1 MVFALDFLAEGVW
14 SRPKCALILQALSIR
29 LCSIVF
35 GNYRFYA
42 MLTYVLFVL
51 GFGLLIKGADWLV
64 VGASS
69 IAKKYRVSDMVI
81 GLTIVSLGTS
91 MPELIVNILASLD
104 GSAELAVG
112 NVFGSNIANILLILG
127 IAALIYPL
135 PLRRSTV
142 VSEIP
147 FSLMAAL
154 LVGFLANAALF
165 DQYQGLIIS
174 RTDGGILLFFFVLFV
189 LYIFKVAREGGEGE
203 ATENYEEKP
212 LLQAGG
218 LVALGVVSL
227 FLGGKWTVDGATF
240 IATRLGMSESFIGL
254 TVVAI
259 GTSLP
264 ELVTSAVAASRRN
277 TDIAVGNA
285 VGSNIFNI
293 LWILGVSAMIHPLP
307 FNVLSNF
314 DILMIIF
321 ASTLLILSVSLT
333 RQRAVGRMSGVVF
346 LLCYAAYVVFLL
358 QRG

>member
-1 MVFALDFLAEGVW
+1 
-14 SRPKCALILQALSIR
+14 
-29 LCSIVF
+29 
-35 GNYRFYA
+35 
-42 MLTYVLFVL
+42 MLTYVLFAL
-51 GFGLLIKGADWLV
+51 GFVLLIKGADWLV
-64 VGASS
+64 NGATA
-69 IAKKYRVSDMVI
+69 IAKKYRISDMVI
-81 GLTIVSLGTS
+81 GLTIVSMGTS
-91 MPELIVNILASLD
+91 MPELVVNILASLS

-112 NVFGSNIANILLILG
+112 NVFGSNVANILLILG
-127 IAALIYPL
+127 VAALIYPL
-135 PLRRSTV
+135 PLQRSTV
-142 VSEIP
+142 MSEIP

-174 RTDGGILLFFFVLFV
+174 RTDGIVLLFFFALFM
-189 LYIFKVAREGGEGE
+189 LYIFKVAREGKHE
-203 ATENYEEKP
+203 AEESYREQP
-212 LLQAGG
+212 MLRAGG
-218 LVALGVVSL
+218 LALLGMFSL

-240 IATRLGMSESFIGL
+240 IATQLGMSESFIGL

-293 LWILGVSAMIHPLP
+293 LWILGISAVIHPLP

-321 ASTLLILSVSLT
+321 ASTLLILSVSLEKK
-333 RQRAVGRMSGVVF
+333 RQVGRISGVVF
-346 LLCYAAYVVFLL
+346 LLCYVAYVVFLL